1 MKIVVSKKQYKNV
14 AYKLLKTILGELR
27 YETMYENDE
36 KTIQSLYIYRKN
48 DSSDDVSSPMTIWF
62 PTTANI
68 GCKRDLTLDGEFSQ
82 MLERFIPLFRTKLF
96 SKVLVQYVYDELG
109 IKCDC
114 VQYDYDFTHD
124 PDLSNDEYAF
134 YTSKTSKYNVKKKKK
149 IDESFLIESKL
160 KNLIIDR
167 LGVDLTGMI
176 ERVNDSYDLPME
188 FDNLITPGTLKV
200 YINTYGPL
208 YLIKTNKKTLLYQ
221 NQDGYKAIADY
232 MDRTYSESE
241 VIELLGLPPI
251 GLSIDD
257 IISAFT

>member
-1 MKIVVSKKQYKNV
+1 MKIVVTKKQYKNV

-27 YETMYENDE
+27 YENMYENDE
-36 KTIQSLYIYRKN
+36 KTIQSIYIYGKN
-48 DSSDDVSSPMTIWF
+48 DDPGDIAPMVIWF
-62 PTTANI
+62 PPTMANK

-82 MLERFIPLFRTKLF
+82 MLEKLFPLFRTKLF

-114 VQYDYDFTHD
+114 VQYDYDFTYD
-124 PDLSNDEYAF
+124 PNQSDDENDF
-134 YTSKTSKYNVKKKKK
+134 YTSKTNKYNVKKKKK

-176 ERVNDSYDLPME
+176 ERINDRYDLPIE
-188 FDNLITPGTLKV
+188 FDNLINPLILDV
-200 YINTYGPL
+200 YINKYGPL
-208 YLIKTNKKTLLYQ
+208 YLIRTNEKNLLYQ
-221 NQDGYKAIADY
+221 NRDGNKVIGDY
-232 MDRTYSESE
+232 MNRTYSESK

-257 IISAFT
+257 IISAFV

>member
-27 YETMYENDE
+27 YEYVYENDGIT
-36 KTIQSLYIYRKN
+36 KQSIYIYRKN
-48 DSSDDVSSPMTIWF
+48 DSSDDISPMTIWF
-62 PTTANI
+62 PPTMANK
-68 GCKRDLTLDGEFSQ
+68 GCKRDLTLDGDFSH
-82 MLERFIPLFRTKLF
+82 MLEQFIPLFRTKLF

-124 PDLSNDEYAF
+124 PDRSDDEYPF

-149 IDESFLIESKL
+149 IEESFLIESKL

-176 ERVNDSYDLPME
+176 ERVNDRYDLPME
-188 FDNLITPGTLKV
+188 FDNLITPRVLDA
-200 YINTYGPL
+200 YINKYGPI
-208 YLIKTNKKTLLYQ
+208 YLIKTNEKNLLYQ
-221 NQDGYKAIADY
+221 NRNGYKVIGDY
-232 MDRTYSESE
+232 MNRDYSESK

>member
-1 MKIVVSKKQYKNV
+1 MKIVVTKKQYKNV

-114 VQYDYDFTHD
+114 VQYDYDFTLVPFQYD
-124 PDLSNDEYAF
+124 I

-208 YLIKTNKKTLLYQ
+208 YLIKTNEKTLLYQ